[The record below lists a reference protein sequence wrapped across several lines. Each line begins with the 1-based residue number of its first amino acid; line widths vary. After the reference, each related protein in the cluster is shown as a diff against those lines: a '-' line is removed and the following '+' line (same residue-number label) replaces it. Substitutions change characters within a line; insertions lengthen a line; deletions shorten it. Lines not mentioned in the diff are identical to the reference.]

1 MDIICFGIE
10 SAGNISKDA
19 AQAIN
24 HSLKLFEYSLNNI
37 RLKLSSSTTDA
48 GGGGTN
54 ESLVRELEIVDRA
67 TLDINYDWVNC
78 ALHALNLMLQCPI
91 EEVLGKG
98 GLKKRTFMQMLHTK
112 YTLKGLYPVK
122 IWRAIWQ
129 IATGSTWE
137 DIKCP
142 VLSRWEHV
150 GEAVQHVVKYKE
162 QWLLVAQYVIDMNNV
177 ESKNNDIASYLFS
190 YLNEDILYA
199 HVLFVRSYI
208 DEFFNKHFQWHKQI
222 CSKSNRASFRAVDM
236 GVNLFVMNRDLL
248 DLKENWRNKVSMAPF
263 IQLYPDDAEYKI
275 HDMVSDFFH
284 IVEHRMNKHLTQWK
298 KRHLPFV
305 LGGDIL

>member
-98 GLKKRTFMQMLHTK
+98 GLKKRTFMQMLHTT

-122 IWRAIWQ
+122 TWRAIWQ

-142 VLSRWEHV
+142 VLSR
-150 GEAVQHVVKYKE
+150 
-162 QWLLVAQYVIDMNNV
+162 
-177 ESKNNDIASYLFS
+177 
-190 YLNEDILYA
+190 
-199 HVLFVRSYI
+199 
-208 DEFFNKHFQWHKQI
+208 
-222 CSKSNRASFRAVDM
+222 
-236 GVNLFVMNRDLL
+236 
-248 DLKENWRNKVSMAPF
+248 
-263 IQLYPDDAEYKI
+263 
-275 HDMVSDFFH
+275 
-284 IVEHRMNKHLTQWK
+284 
-298 KRHLPFV
+298 
-305 LGGDIL
+305 